1 MTLSVLLMSVIYF
14 DRNVFD
20 HLCTL
25 NCGVTE
31 GDVAKIQQAV
41 DSGAITIPASYTV
54 VEETIPLIR
63 LSEEKYEQHI
73 QTVLC
78 KPPAINPTSY

>member
-1 MTLSVLLMSVIYF
+1 MSVIYF

-41 DSGAITIPASYTV
+41 DSGAITIPASYKV
-54 VEETIPLIR
+54 VEETI
-63 LSEEKYEQHI
+63 SD
-73 QTVLC
+73 
-78 KPPAINPTSY
+78 INPRKIETWFGMAG